1 MRDID
6 DDDNDDAGGFKNH
19 TDEEAERT
27 IADIERRVRR
37 SWTSSDL
44 GTPGSQTMGPCP
56 WAPRRAPAKGL
67 LSDEERSALHE
78 EIALWQHPPWEI
90 RVLRFQ
96 FPAVMQTPLDVRGS
110 T

>member
-6 DDDNDDAGGFKNH
+6 DGDCRSFKKH

-27 IADIERRVRR
+27 IADNERRARR

-44 GTPGSQTMGPCP
+44 GTSGSQTVGPCP
-56 WAPRRAPAKGL
+56 WAQHRAPAKGFP
-67 LSDEERSALHE
+67 SDEERSALHE
-78 EIALWQHPPWEI
+78 EIAMLQHRPWEI